1 MLVLNWRDP
10 RNPDAG
16 GAEVHL
22 HEIMKRAVAAGH
34 SVVQVSHSAP
44 GLPAEE
50 EIDGIR
56 VLRRGGRFTFNIGLA
71 GFCRKLGLDSFDLV
85 VEDLCKL
92 PFFAPGWSGRPVA
105 VLVPHLFGTTAYREV
120 ALPLALYV
128 NLLEAAI
135 PRVYSKCRFV
145 AISNST
151 GNDLVRRGIAPERID
166 IVPCGIDTGLYSPDE
181 GVGPR
186 PGRILYIGRI
196 KKYKGLRYLLQALAI
211 LRRRGVEAGLAVV
224 GAGDYL
230 PELERLAGRMGLERE
245 VEFTGFVPE
254 ERKLL
259 ELRSA
264 WVAALPSEKE
274 GWGLTVIEANACG
287 TPVIASD
294 SDGLRD
300 SVRPGETGLLV
311 PHGDPAALADAL
323 QTVLSDSG
331 LRARLSAGGLAWAR
345 SFTWDRAAEDTI
357 AALERAVSEWTGLSA
372 PEALRLRS

>member
-10 RNPDAG
+10 RNPEAG

-22 HEIMKRAVAAGH
+22 HEIMRRAVAAGH
-34 SVVQVSHSAP
+34 SVVQVSHAAP
-44 GLPAEE
+44 GLPADEE
-50 EIDGIR
+50 LDGIR
-56 VLRRGGRFTFNIGLA
+56 ILRRGGRLTFNIGLA
-71 GFCRKLGLDSFDLV
+71 GFCRRLGLDSFDLV

-92 PFFAPGWSGRPVA
+92 PFFAPRWSGRPVA

-120 ALPLALYV
+120 ALPLAFYV
-128 NLLEAAI
+128 NLLESAI
-135 PRVYSKCRFV
+135 PRAYSRCRFV

-151 GNDLVRRGIAPERID
+151 RDDLVRRGIAPGRID
-166 IVPCGIDTGLYSPDE
+166 VVPCGIDAGLYSPDE
-181 GVGPR
+181 GVEPR

-196 KKYKGLRYLLQALAI
+196 KKYKGLRHLLEALAI
-211 LRRRGVEAGLAVV
+211 LRSRGGEARLAVV
-224 GAGDYL
+224 GTGDYL
-230 PELERLAGRMGLERE
+230 PELERLAGRLGLEHE
-245 VEFTGFVPE
+245 VEFTGFVGE

-311 PHGDPAALADAL
+311 PHGDSTALADAL
-323 QTVLSDSG
+323 QTVLSDHL
-331 LRARLSAGGLAWAR
+331 LRARLSIGGLAWAR
-345 SFTWDRAAEDTI
+345 TFTWERAAKDTV
-357 AALERAVSEWTGLSA
+357 AALERAASEWAGA
-372 PEALRLRS
+372 

>member
-1 MLVLNWRDP
+1 MRMLVLNWRDP

-22 HEIMKRAVAAGH
+22 HEIMRRAVAAGH
-34 SVVQVSHSAP
+34 DVVQVSHSVP
-44 GLPAEE
+44 GLPTEE
-50 EIDGIR
+50 EIDGVRI
-56 VLRRGGRFTFNIGLA
+56 LRRGGRLTFNIGLA

-92 PFFAPGWSGRPVA
+92 PFFAPRWSGRPVA

-135 PRVYSKCRFV
+135 PRAYSKCLFV
-145 AISNST
+145 AISDST
-151 GNDLVRRGIAPERID
+151 RNDLLRRGIAPGRID
-166 IVPCGIDTGLYSPDE
+166 VVPCGIDTSFYSPDE
-181 GVGPR
+181 RVQPR

-196 KKYKGLRYLLQALAI
+196 KRYKGIQYLLEALAI
-211 LRRRGVEAGLAVV
+211 LRERGVEAGLTVV

-230 PELERLAGRMGLERE
+230 PELVRLAGRMGLDRE
-245 VEFTGFVPE
+245 VEFTGYVGD

-311 PHGDPAALADAL
+311 PHGDPTALADAM
-323 QTVLSDSG
+323 QTILCDRG

-345 SFTWDRAAEDTI
+345 TFTWDRAAADTLASLDR
-357 AALERAVSEWTGLSA
+357 AASDAVEG
-372 PEALRLRS
+372 